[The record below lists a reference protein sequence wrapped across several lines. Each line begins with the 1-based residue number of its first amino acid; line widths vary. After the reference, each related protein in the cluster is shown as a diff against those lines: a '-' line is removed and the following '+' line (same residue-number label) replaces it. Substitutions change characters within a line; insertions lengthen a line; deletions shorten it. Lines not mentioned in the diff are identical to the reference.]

1 MVTFSIHAKY
11 DRVIKN
17 ITLGRSLKMF
27 HTDRLQ
33 FRKYTMDDLQF
44 YASLWGNEKV
54 MRYIGNGALKTYMQ
68 CKKSLEE
75 WVIPSYKSGLGL
87 FVLIEKETGIRIGH
101 AGLVKQNI
109 DGKEEIEIGYWLLPQ
124 YWGKGYAKEAA
135 AAFRDY
141 GFQALR
147 INRLISLINPN
158 HPASIFVARKTG
170 LSYEKTTSFH
180 GMDVLVYSIKR
191 VG

>member
-1 MVTFSIHAKY
+1 MMFKMMGVNK
-11 DRVIKN
+11 RV
-17 ITLGRSLKMF
+17 F

-33 FRKYTMDDLQF
+33 FRKYTMDDLPF
-44 YASLWGNEKV
+44 YASLWGDEKV
-54 MRYIGNGALKTYMQ
+54 MRYIGNGTLKTFMQ

-75 WVIPSYKSGLGL
+75 RVLPNYKNGLGL
-87 FVLIEKETGIRIGH
+87 FVMIEKETGIRIGH
-101 AGLVKQNI
+101 AGLVKQKV
-109 DGKEEIEIGYWLLPQ
+109 DGKEEIEIGYWLLPK

-141 GFQALR
+141 GFQALQM
-147 INRLISLINPN
+147 NKLISLINPD

-180 GMDVLVYSIKR
+180 EMDVLVYSIKR

>member
-1 MVTFSIHAKY
+1 MGKREGNALYWKWNV
-11 DRVIKN
+11 KN
-17 ITLGRSLKMF
+17 I
-27 HTDRLQ
+27 
-33 FRKYTMDDLQF
+33 
-44 YASLWGNEKV
+44 YA
-54 MRYIGNGALKTYMQ
+54 MQ
-68 CKKSLEE
+68 KSLEE
-75 WVIPSYKSGLGL
+75 WVIPNYKNGLGL
-87 FVLIEKETGIRIGH
+87 FVMIERETGIRIGH
-101 AGLVKQNI
+101 AGLVKQKI

-141 GFQALR
+141 GFQALQM
-147 INRLISLINPN
+147 NKLISLINPN

-170 LSYEKTTSFH
+170 LSYEKTTSFQ